1 MPRVTAAPY
10 AATPRSVYA
19 FRNTMVV
26 SAEDLPEVASS
37 KHPDPGDGWLTR
49 AAAAK
54 LIGATRSTIRRLE
67 VAGALHPTIDAAG
80 IHRFD
85 PAEVAC
91 VARDRAARPV
101 DSSKEGERD
110 ARAFDALDQGRSM
123 REIVTTLRLPV
134 ELVRKL
140 HEAWVKMGSKG
151 DMVLSSEQ
159 LTKLRSALGIDI
171 KRPADIAQG
180 AQWLAEECDALQA
193 ERNNVDMQLA
203 DLVCALSKAAVHDP
217 NVAKALPDIRKA
229 VDPDVANRLD
239 VALQYFAGEC
249 ASSPSGPQDAAAGGD
264 EVG

>member
-1 MPRVTAAPY
+1 MPRPQVGLG
-10 AATPRSVYA
+10 

-85 PAEVAC
+85 PAEVVS

-101 DSSKEGERD
+101 DRSKDGERD
-110 ARAFDALDQGRSM
+110 ARVFDALDQGRSM

-134 ELVRKL
+134 ELVRRL

-159 LTKLRSALGIDI
+159 LTKLGSALGVGI

-180 AQWLAEECDALQA
+180 AQWLAEECATLQV
-193 ERNNVDMQLA
+193 ERNNVDTQLA

-229 VDPDVANRLD
+229 IDPDTANRLD
-239 VALQYFAGEC
+239 VALQYFAGEG

-264 EVG
+264 DVG